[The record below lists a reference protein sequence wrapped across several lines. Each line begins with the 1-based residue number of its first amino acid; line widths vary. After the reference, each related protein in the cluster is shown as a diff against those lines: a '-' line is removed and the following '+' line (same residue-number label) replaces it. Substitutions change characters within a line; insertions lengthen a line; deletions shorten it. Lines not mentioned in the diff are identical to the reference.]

1 MTTRSTPVRLGFLFA
16 AGMTGAAAL
25 AAASCTSDTT
35 PIVYIGM
42 AYQVRCLDCQPRVPD
57 ESAHDVRAVNGEAGY
72 NMSCV
77 ANKEGGTRRVTF
89 SAEHKNDS
97 AARNY
102 TLLVR
107 GARLAAE
114 ESDGPCEVR
123 LIEGDNT
130 YVAACSTDEPST
142 DRPCQV
148 TTELKGDVI
157 KGKIYCDKVPSE
169 ASLTSVRYLVAPYTQ
184 TDPAEFELYGCAGI

>member
-1 MTTRSTPVRLGFLFA
+1 MTTRSTPVFLGSLA
-16 AGMTGAAAL
+16 LALGGAL

-57 ESAHDVRAVNGEAGY
+57 DNAHDVRAVDGEAGY
-72 NMSCV
+72 NMACV
-77 ANKEGGTRRVTF
+77 ARREDGTRRLTF
-89 SAEHKNDS
+89 SAEHKNNDS
-97 AARNY
+97 ARNY
-102 TLLVR
+102 TLQVR
-107 GARLAAE
+107 SARLAGE

-123 LIEGDNT
+123 IIEGDNT
-130 YVAACSTDEPST
+130 YVAACSSDEPSS

-148 TTELKGDVI
+148 TTELKGDVV

-169 ASLTSVRYLVAPYTQ
+169 VSLTSVRYLVAPYTQ
-184 TDPAEFELYGCAGI
+184 SDPAEFELYGCAGI